1 MKNKRNLCPMNWFKK
16 QWELFKSKSAFGKF
30 WDVLF
35 VLIIVAL
42 IFPDG
47 RLMVQKLILKTGIM
61 GSTKANLQEELSAN
75 ALDWKLTDS
84 SGAIYT
90 LNDFSGKPVFINFWA
105 TWCPPCRAEMPS
117 ILELMKKTGDNATFI
132 FITNESP
139 EKVEPFLKKQGWDL
153 PVYYPA
159 ENAPKVFQAK
169 SLPTTV
175 VISKN
180 GEIIHR
186 SEGMRDWDND
196 KAVELLTP

>member
-1 MKNKRNLCPMNWFKK
+1 MNWIKK

-47 RLMVQKLILKTGIM
+47 RMMVQKLILKTGIM
-61 GSTKANLQEELSAN
+61 GSTKANLQEELPQN
-75 ALDWKLTDS
+75 ALDWKLTDA
-84 SGAIYT
+84 SGTIYT
-90 LNDFSGKPVFINFWA
+90 LNDFSGKPIFVNFWA

-117 ILELMKKTGDNATFI
+117 IIALMEKTGVNAAFV

-153 PVYYPA
+153 PVYYPV
-159 ENAPKVFQAK
+159 ENAPEVFQAK
-169 SLPTTV
+169 SLPTTI

-180 GEIIHR
+180 GKIIHR
-186 SEGMRDWDND
+186 SEGMRDWNNA
-196 KAVELLTP
+196 KADELLTP